1 MLYFADI
8 LQFTFVCVV
17 YNLIAHIDISSKHE
31 VPNGPFFGNFIF

>member
-17 YNLIAHIDISSKHE
+17 YKIAHIDISSKHE